1 MLVNDC
7 MTRHPIL
14 IAPTT
19 LATEAQRILTENN
32 IRHLPVVGDGKRLE
46 GLVTHQSFRLDPEMV
61 GSLNVWDISRY
72 LADLQVRQVMAKAKD
87 VVTITPERTAERAAR
102 LMMDRKVS
110 CLPVVEDG
118 EVVVGILTEVDLLH
132 AFQTMLA
139 LPEEGIRV
147 TVRMPNK
154 KGEFAKLT
162 AVLGQHEIGVMG
174 VGTYPTPRRE
184 GYYDCVLKIR
194 NVTEEQIRAALG
206 QIPEQEIV
214 DLRTAV

>member
-14 IAPTT
+14 IAPTM

-32 IRHLPVVGDGKRLE
+32 IRHLPVVGAGKRLE
-46 GLVTHQSFRLDPEMV
+46 GLVTQQSFQLDPEMV

-87 VVTITPERTAERAAR
+87 VVTIRPERTAERAAR
-102 LMMDRKVS
+102 LMMDHKVS

-118 EVVVGILTEVDLLH
+118 DVVVGVLTEVDLLY

-194 NVTEEQIRAALG
+194 NVTEEQVRAALG